1 MAAPLLSE
9 SIDAI
14 ENQSSAAERTG
25 IMSKLEDL
33 RGKIDA
39 REARIG
45 VIGLGYVGLPLA
57 TELANAGFSVVGFD
71 VDATK
76 VRTVCEGRSYIG
88 DVESADVDRLVKD
101 GRLIA
106 TTDFDQLATVDIINI
121 CVPTPLRKTRDPD
134 VSFIAAAVKEI
145 RKHLHEGQ
153 LIILGSTTYPGTTH
167 EFVIPLIEDAGLVI
181 GKDFSLAFAPERI
194 DPGNQKFKI
203 TNVPKVVGGETAL
216 CTELACRVFDT
227 IFETTVPV
235 SSTQSAE
242 MVKLLENTF
251 RAINI
256 GLANEIALMCEKL
269 HLDVWEVIDA
279 AATKPYGFMKFTP
292 GPGLGG
298 HCIPVDP
305 AYLSW
310 KMKTLNFPARF
321 IELATEINSGMPD
334 HVVDRIAEMLNED
347 RLAVNGAQIL
357 VLGVAYKA
365 GVDDMRE
372 SPAIDVIE
380 GLIQRGAEV
389 RYHDPFV
396 AECEIAG
403 RSMKSVDLTDEVL
416 KSSDLVVVLT
426 DHAEVDYERVVTVGP
441 RVFDTRNATK
451 GVLVDREKITKL

>member
-1 MAAPLLSE
+1 
-9 SIDAI
+9 
-14 ENQSSAAERTG
+14 
-25 IMSKLEDL
+25 MSKLEDL
-33 RGKIDA
+33 REKIER

-45 VIGLGYVGLPLA
+45 VIGLGYVGLPLV
-57 TELANAGFSVVGFD
+57 TELGQAGFPVVGFD
-71 VDATK
+71 VDQEK
-76 VRTVCEGRSYIG
+76 VRAISEGRSYIA
-88 DVESADVDRLVKD
+88 DVESSLVAELVEA
-101 GRLIA
+101 GRLEA
-106 TTDFDQLATVDIINI
+106 TTDFNKLADVDVINI

-145 RKHLHEGQ
+145 RQHLHEGQ

-216 CTELACRVFDT
+216 CTELACMVFDT

-235 SSTQSAE
+235 SSTQAAE

-310 KMKTLNFPARF
+310 KMKSLNFPARF
-321 IELATEINSGMPD
+321 IELATEVNSGMPD

-357 VLGVAYKA
+357 ILGVAYKA

-372 SPAIDVIE
+372 SPALDVIS
-380 GLIQRGAEV
+380 GLLDRGGEI
-389 RYHDPFV
+389 RYHDPYV

-403 RSMKSVDLTDEVL
+403 RPMKSVDLTDEVL

-426 DHAEVDYERVVTVGP
+426 DHPGVDYDRVVRVGP
-441 RVFDTRNATK
+441 RVFDTRNATS
-451 GVLVDREKITKL
+451 GVTEDREKITKL

>member
-1 MAAPLLSE
+1 MG
-9 SIDAI
+9 
-14 ENQSSAAERTG
+14 R
-25 IMSKLEDL
+25 MSKLEEL
-33 RGKIDA
+33 RAKIDA

-57 TELANAGFSVVGFD
+57 VELGKAGFRVTGFD

-76 VRTVCEGRSYIG
+76 TRSINEGRSYIG
-88 DVESADVDRLVKD
+88 DVETAELAPLVDE
-101 GRLIA
+101 GRLDA
-106 TTDFDQLATVDIINI
+106 TCDFDELANVDVINI

-134 VSFIAAAVKEI
+134 VSFIAAAVQEI
-145 RKHLHEGQ
+145 RKHLHAGQ

-167 EFVIPLIEDAGLVI
+167 EFVIPFLEDANLEI

-194 DPGNQKFKI
+194 DPANPSFKVR
-203 TNVPKVVGGETAL
+203 NVPKVVGGETPL

-227 IFETTVPV
+227 IFEKTVPV
-235 SSTQSAE
+235 SSTQAAE

-256 GLANEIALMCEKL
+256 GLANEVALMCEKL
-269 HLDVWEVIDA
+269 DLDVWEVIDA

-310 KMKTLNFPARF
+310 KMKSLNFPARF
-321 IELATEINSGMPD
+321 IELATEVNSGMPA

-347 RLAVNGAQIL
+347 RLAVNGAEIL
-357 VLGVAYKA
+357 ILGVAYKSK
-365 GVDDMRE
+365 VDDMRE
-372 SPAIDVIE
+372 SPALDVIE
-380 GLIQRGAEV
+380 GLRSRGAHI
-389 RYHDPFV
+389 RYHDPYV

-403 RSMKSVDLTDEVL
+403 ESMKSIDLTDEAL

-426 DHAEVDYERVVTVGP
+426 DHPEVDYERVVRVGP

-451 GVLVDREKITKL
+451 TVVNDREKITRL